1 MHQPSTETCACGTV
15 AYLTNDRYLCCCERV
30 ISRMHFILRPSIH
43 MIGYPSRGTRFQ
55 SIEHVIPTIFKASAS
70 VDSLLRRYVFVTPTI
85 FDLAMSLCWV
95 GTISKPNF
103 MLIILINLIPD
114 SLETNPP
121 AQPTETRSQLSLQLY
136 PKQTHFQ
143 LAFKMLVKLAI
154 VLLFTLAQTVVLV
167 GSTFTGLVRAGHFI
181 KADGKGEEETHN
193 LRKMK
198 KGQVDESIALQDG
211 DTIDMDDSPI
221 IPGLRALRREN
232 NSKNWNHG
240 TNEVAAKRR
249 DRMEVCAPSTTKDG
263 DTLFLF
269 LR

>member
-1 MHQPSTETCACGTV
+1 
-15 AYLTNDRYLCCCERV
+15 
-30 ISRMHFILRPSIH
+30 MHFILRPSIH
-43 MIGYPSRGTRFQ
+43 MIGYPSRGTSSIQ
-55 SIEHVIPTIFKASAS
+55 SIEHVTPTIFKASAS
-70 VDSLLRRYVFVTPTI
+70 VDLLLRRYVFV
-85 FDLAMSLCWV
+85 AMSLCWV

-103 MLIILINLIPD
+103 MLLRRGLRRRRSVLRRIDEGPQGKANLIPD
-114 SLETNPP
+114 SSETNPP
-121 AQPTETRSQLSLQLY
+121 AQPTQTRSQLSLQLY
-136 PKQTHFQ
+136 HKQTHFQ

-167 GSTFTGLVRAGHFI
+167 GSTSTGLVRAGHFI
-181 KADGKGEEETHN
+181 KADGKGEKETHS

-240 TNEVAAKRR
+240 TNEVAAKQRYGSLRSFGNQGRR
-249 DRMEVCAPSTTKDG
+249 HSISFLEVI
-263 DTLFLF
+263 
-269 LR
+269 RHNYMNI